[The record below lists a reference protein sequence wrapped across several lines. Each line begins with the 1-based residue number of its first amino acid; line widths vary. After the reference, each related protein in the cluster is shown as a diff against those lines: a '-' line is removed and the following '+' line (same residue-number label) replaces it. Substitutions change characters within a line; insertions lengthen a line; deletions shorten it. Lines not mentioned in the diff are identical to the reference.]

1 MKPALPDLKGK
12 GFDQGDLL
20 AVVETEL
27 SGGLVDEFELP
38 GNQGQAVF
46 QGTQRLVVQTHG
58 VLCVVQQAMNMQRKF
73 RHGRQRQGISLVG
86 QLEQC
91 AEQTVDGVLVIADQ
105 LQMTQAFLG
114 FSQEC
119 FSLDKKPRETL
130 GPLFTVVRHTY
141 LHNVMSNEGISCVS
155 TRAVGTPALPSRRMN
170 E

>member
-1 MKPALPDLKGK
+1 MPDLKGK

-46 QGTQRLVVQTHG
+46 QGTQRLVVQAHG
-58 VLCVVQQAMNMQRKF
+58 VLGVVQQAMNMQRKF
-73 RHGRQRQGISLVG
+73 RHGRQRQGIGLVG
-86 QLEQC
+86 QLEQY
-91 AEQTVDGVLVIADQ
+91 AEHAVDGVLVIADQ